1 LEAKVILS
9 GGSRKELI
17 ALYTEEVLKA
27 PTLNDTFKIV
37 HKLESYGALTEDLKT
52 KLNEKYGTHTTYFGD
67 WQKTIDELPKT
78 EWSDWWLSE
87 SDRIR
92 ED

>member
-1 LEAKVILS
+1 MYS
-9 GGSRKELI
+9 
-17 ALYTEEVLKA
+17 EEVLKA

-37 HKLESYGALTEDLKT
+37 HKLESYGALTEVLRT
-52 KLNEKYGTHTTYFGD
+52 KLGEKYGAQTTYFGD
-67 WQKTIDELPKT
+67 WSKAIDELQKT

-92 ED
+92 EDEERIKHEQELAEEKK